1 MAANVVLLSPAV
13 AGIIF
18 GQGFWAVWTNFCH
31 GFSRSAEYVWQI
43 LATSMSYLMS
53 SGPRLSLRLFCLGV
67 NIRVAVYAVGFRLS
81 ALWVHIS
88 QTLCAHFGGQN
99 L

>member
-1 MAANVVLLSPAV
+1 MAASVVLLSPAV

-43 LATSMSYLMS
+43 LATRNVISHEFWAEII
-53 SGPRLSLRLFCLGV
+53 PAVVLFRC
-67 NIRVAVYAVGFRLS
+67 
-81 ALWVHIS
+81 
-88 QTLCAHFGGQN
+88 
-99 L
+99 